1 VGSARHPF
9 AVACDIV
16 NGMIRWRP
24 LGSAS
29 ILAVLT
35 LGGCHGPEDPRPVS
49 TTLVLDGG
57 PRVEAPKPSTAAATV
72 VEAPKRSSTEPF
84 AIVDL
89 LDFQR
94 RNVSRFAYS
103 RSTGALFVS
112 FSDRGPAHVDT
123 HGDELQEWSIV
134 ASKRVHSYRTEPG
147 WMFDELFPSPDGRYV
162 VAALFRASHSSGRS
176 EKFALLDTSNRV
188 IRESELRPYNER
200 HATVEFGT
208 SGTRFRI
215 SFGDGPSAR
224 QLVYDTTGRPAT
236 ADPSEFPPRQ
246 KGPLWVIDST
256 PYTTDSHGLYYTGAD
271 GEDHR
276 VTPNHWHSNY
286 ALTGDGQYVVTT
298 TWDGEILAWSTAEKK
313 VVFREKIAAQYGF
326 LAYDEASDRFL
337 IADATSDGTTH
348 LRALL
353 RGGSG

>member
-1 VGSARHPF
+1 
-9 AVACDIV
+9 
-16 NGMIRWRP
+16 MIRWRP
-24 LGSAS
+24 LASAS

-49 TTLVLDGG
+49 TMPVLDDG
-57 PRVEAPKPSTAAATV
+57 PRGEAPKPST
-72 VEAPKRSSTEPF
+72 EPF
-84 AIVDL
+84 TVVDL

-94 RNVSRFAYS
+94 RDVSRFAYS
-103 RSTGALFVS
+103 KSTGALFVS
-112 FSDRGPAHVDT
+112 FSDRGPDHVDT

-134 ASKRVHSYRTEPG
+134 ASKLVHSYRTEPG
-147 WMFDELFPSPDGRYV
+147 WLFDELFPSPDGRYV
-162 VAALFRASHSSGRS
+162 VAAVYQTSHSSGRW
-176 EKFALLDTSNRV
+176 EKFALLDTMTGV
-188 IRESELRPYNER
+188 IIESELRPYNER

-215 SFGDGPSAR
+215 SSGNGPSR
-224 QLVYDTTGRPAT
+224 QLVYDTKGQPAT

-256 PYTTDSHGLYYTGAD
+256 PHTTDSHGLYYTGTD
-271 GEDHR
+271 GEDHLIA
-276 VTPNHWHSNY
+276 PNHWNSNY

-313 VVFREKIAAQYGF
+313 VVFRKKIATQYGF
-326 LAYDEASDRFL
+326 LAYDEAADRFL
-337 IADATSDGTTH
+337 IADATIDGTTH

-353 RGGSG
+353 PGGSG